1 MAESKLIYVF
11 FFLQLD
17 ADREEE
23 EVFCDISMALDNKLF
38 PSKEPAAG
46 EMKSVFIS
54 TALILVTLVTL
65 VIFQMWIRSDL
76 QLHWIYKVLVLNRT
90 GLIYRFQCI

>member
-1 MAESKLIYVF
+1 MEESKLIYLF

-46 EMKSVFIS
+46 EMKKLLIALYFHYINIS
-54 TALILVTLVTL
+54 H
-65 VIFQMWIRSDL
+65 FS
-76 QLHWIYKVLVLNRT
+76 Y
-90 GLIYRFQCI
+90 

>member
-1 MAESKLIYVF
+1 MLCWVCEAQVTNFVYALCFPSGKIEICMKGPMEESKLIYVL

-46 EMKSVFIS
+46 EMELSFVS
-54 TALILVTLVTL
+54 TALITLMIL
-65 VIFQMWIRSDL
+65 
-76 QLHWIYKVLVLNRT
+76 
-90 GLIYRFQCI
+90 LI

>member
-1 MAESKLIYVF
+1 MEESKLIYLF

-46 EMKSVFIS
+46 EMKKLLI
-54 TALILVTLVTL
+54 ILVTLVT
-65 VIFQMWIRSDL
+65 SDFADL
-76 QLHWIYKVLVLNRT
+76 D
-90 GLIYRFQCI
+90 